1 MKLTYLFRDR
11 LAKRWQQYLK
21 YLRYVFNDH
30 AVLALF
36 ILAGAGGLA
45 YQSLWQNAPINI
57 WTKSILLIVILMTF
71 IFFKNPTNLIKQAD
85 PTALLGDEAALRT
98 LLKQSTIYSMIVNGI
113 VEGILLVA
121 LWPMMFHLLTNSLV
135 LILISTVILTALKML
150 LTYIIASQQ
159 RLFPD
164 ATDSK
169 LINWRHLVT
178 TEENHQF
185 IVLSFY
191 NLFIDVPGITPK
203 IKRQS
208 WADSFIK
215 MWGKHVH
222 NPLIK
227 LYVTAFIR
235 RTQYIKLWFRLTIF
249 GGFAAWFTTGW
260 LQTILLIILFYLLVL
275 QLIPLSNVHK
285 HIVFNFLYPITSR
298 QRIQA
303 FQYAILPWLAIT
315 QLIWLIIAFMAT
327 TSITLLLQN
336 LICLVVIGGVL
347 VFWYTKQKINKSTQR
362 RNTRAF
368 TK

>member
-1 MKLTYLFRDR
+1 
-11 LAKRWQQYLK
+11 
-21 YLRYVFNDH
+21 
-30 AVLALF
+30 
-36 ILAGAGGLA
+36 
-45 YQSLWQNAPINI
+45 
-57 WTKSILLIVILMTF
+57 
-71 IFFKNPTNLIKQAD
+71 
-85 PTALLGDEAALRT
+85 
-98 LLKQSTIYSMIVNGI
+98 
-113 VEGILLVA
+113 
-121 LWPMMFHLLTNSLV
+121 
-135 LILISTVILTALKML
+135 
-150 LTYIIASQQ
+150 
-159 RLFPD
+159 
-164 ATDSK
+164 
-169 LINWRHLVT
+169 
-178 TEENHQF
+178 
-185 IVLSFY
+185 
-191 NLFIDVPGITPK
+191 
-203 IKRQS
+203 
-208 WADSFIK
+208 